1 MLFSIVIVNWNSG
14 SYLRHCISSIAMSSK
29 ELLSIS
35 EVIVV
40 DNASVDDSTLGI
52 EGLGITVRVVN
63 NDINVGFASACNQ
76 GAQNATGQYFLFLNP
91 DAALYP
97 KTLEICLTFMRDP
110 ANSRVGICGVQL
122 LDSAGHVSRS
132 CARFPSVVRFVAMSA
147 GIDRIFP
154 LRGITMRE
162 WDHTCTREV
171 DQVIGAFFL
180 VRRELFVA
188 LAGFDE
194 RFFVYFEEV
203 DFSRRARM
211 AGWAS
216 VYLVAAQAFHAGGGT
231 TNQIKA
237 RRLYFSWRSRLI
249 YSFNHFSWGGAII
262 VLVTTL
268 LVEPFART
276 ALALAHSSWSGL
288 RETWTGYF
296 MLLYW
301 LPHWILRGVTR

>member
-1 MLFSIVIVNWNSG
+1 
-14 SYLRHCISSIAMSSK
+14 
-29 ELLSIS
+29 
-35 EVIVV
+35 
-40 DNASVDDSTLGI
+40 
-52 EGLGITVRVVN
+52 
-63 NDINVGFASACNQ
+63 
-76 GAQNATGQYFLFLNP
+76 
-91 DAALYP
+91 
-97 KTLEICLTFMRDP
+97 
-110 ANSRVGICGVQL
+110 
-122 LDSAGHVSRS
+122 
-132 CARFPSVVRFVAMSA
+132 
-147 GIDRIFP
+147 
-154 LRGITMRE
+154 MRE